1 MSIATDVAMTREL
14 AMSSIDPAGYPEA
27 CARVRYLQ
35 TLVLATEAD
44 NKAARS
50 RHREDIEMIGTRL
63 IEEAEDRGWCEVY
76 DEVISDLNDKLYMKL
91 EERTRDFVV
100 EVQALVTF
108 KITVP
113 DQTSKSDAEE
123 LATDW
128 IENDASSHID
138 DVYEI
143 TVRSAEVE

>member
-1 MSIATDVAMTREL
+1 MSITTDVAMTRERAL
-14 AMSSIDPAGYPEA
+14 STNPPVSFDEA
-27 CARVRYLQ
+27 RQRVDFLRQLYEARQ
-35 TLVLATEAD
+35 SDA
-44 NKAARS
+44 AARS
-50 RHREDIEMIGTRL
+50 ARHREDIETIGTRL
-63 IEEAEDRGWCEVY
+63 IKEAEDRGWCEVY
-76 DEVISDLNDKLYMKL
+76 DDVISDLNDKLYMKL

-113 DQTSKSDAEE
+113 DQTSKSEAEE
-123 LATDW
+123 TATDW